1 MAKNL
6 FVFGYGNMGSAIVH
20 GIITSFYSN
29 DYKITVIEPDA
40 SKHNDITAA
49 NLSFVTALPEK
60 QKLDYNYVLLA
71 IKPNQVADV
80 LTSIGKK
87 ITPNTVVLSICA
99 GITIKSINDI
109 VGPDVPVIR
118 AMPNTPAKIKK
129 GMTAIAANAKT
140 DRTALDRVRGIFET
154 VGNVVEVA
162 EKDFDIVTGLSG
174 SGPAYVFRMIEAMT
188 AAGVENGLSEQ
199 QAFDLATRTIIGA
212 TELAI
217 SDDKKDISPRKLAEQ
232 VSSPNGT
239 TVAGLA
245 VMDKANFIDT
255 VKATVTAATKRSK
268 EISEG
273 K

>member
-40 SKHNDITAA
+40 GKHNDITAA
-49 NLSFVTALPEK
+49 NLTFLTALPEK

-71 IKPNQVADV
+71 VKPNQVAD
-80 LTSIGKK
+80 LLRSFGKRV
-87 ITPNTVVLSICA
+87 TANSTVISICA
-99 GITIKSINDI
+99 GITIASINEI
-109 VGPDVPVIR
+109 VGADVPVLR
-118 AMPNTPAKIKK
+118 AMPNTPARIKK
-129 GMTAIAANAKT
+129 ATTALAANDKVDNTAF
-140 DRTALDRVRGIFET
+140 DRTKGLFET
-154 VGNVVEVA
+154 IGNVVRVD

-188 AAGVENGLSEQ
+188 AAGVENGLGEE
-199 QAFDLATRTIIGA
+199 QAFDLATRTILGA

-217 SDDKKDISPRKLAEQ
+217 SDRKKGVSPRKLAEQ

-239 TVAGLA
+239 TMAGLA
-245 VMDKANFIDT
+245 VMDKANFVDT
-255 VKATVTAATKRSK
+255 VKATVTAAAKRSK